1 MSGDPGTGSSD
12 TRAAGASQSLRN
24 RKDAA
29 ASMQVPGGKPPL
41 RASSPPPPGPGS
53 HPLGGDAEL
62 RALAR
67 PWLEAQGQGRVLDEV
82 GLEHGQVRVDLLL
95 LGPEALHGLEVK
107 SERDTL
113 KRLPAQVHAYSEAL
127 DLCTLAVAE
136 HHLAEAQA
144 LLPVWWGV
152 LVATRR
158 RGLHLL
164 SIREPRPNPAPSPV
178 ACARLLWRQEV
189 LAELRRAGVRGT
201 IRGAGE
207 HLRHR
212 LAAMVPVAELRARVR
227 AALMDRKG
235 WR

>member
-1 MSGDPGTGSSD
+1 MDGDPVS
-12 TRAAGASQSLRN
+12 RSLRN
-24 RKDAA
+24 RKAA
-29 ASMQVPGGKPPL
+29 AEIQVPGGPL
-41 RASSPPPPGPGS
+41 LLPRASSPPPPKTGS
-53 HPLGGDAEL
+53 QHLGGEQEL

-67 PWLEAQGQGRVLDEV
+67 PWLEAQGRGCVLDEV

-95 LGPEALHGLEVK
+95 LSPEALHGLEVK

-113 KRLPAQVHAYSEAL
+113 KRLPAQVHAYSESL

-144 LLPVWWGV
+144 LLPPWWGV

-164 SIREPRPNPAPSPV
+164 PIREPRPNPAPSPV

-189 LAELRRAGVRGT
+189 LAELRQAGVKGA
-201 IRGAGE
+201 IRGPGE

-212 LAAMVPVAELRARVR
+212 LATLVPAEELRARVR
-227 AALMDRKG
+227 TALCARQD